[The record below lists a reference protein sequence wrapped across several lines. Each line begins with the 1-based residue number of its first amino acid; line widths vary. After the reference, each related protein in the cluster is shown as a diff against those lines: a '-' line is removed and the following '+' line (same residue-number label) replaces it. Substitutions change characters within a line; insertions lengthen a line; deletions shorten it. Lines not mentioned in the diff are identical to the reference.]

1 MEERNFVV
9 YKHTSP
15 SGKVYIGI
23 TCQDIQARWKNGYGY
38 TNNKHFYN
46 AINKY
51 GWDNIEHEI
60 LFNNLTEE
68 EAKLMEQM
76 YIALYDSNNPNNGYN
91 RTLGG
96 DGAKGIYFTA
106 ETRKKMSIS
115 AKNRTYKPS
124 PEHLIEYN
132 LKRWENED
140 EHIKQ
145 SNRTKEY
152 WMNNRNQIINSMKKT
167 FATEENKQKRGNAT
181 KKLWLENEYREKR
194 IKNLKARWDND
205 EYKEK
210 MSNIFK
216 QKFNSDKY
224 KEKMEK
230 IWESRK
236 EKFVLLN
243 NRKIFKGLQECKEY
257 VHLKSASSIVLCCQN
272 KRCSAGKYNG
282 ENAVWV
288 YYEDFL
294 KMNISDIEEKLSK
307 GKNSRKQSNSNLQS
321 RRRKV
326 ICITINEI
334 FDSIADAS
342 RKYTLNHNC
351 ISNCCRGLQK
361 TTGKLSDGTPL
372 KWMYYEDYL
381 KLNNKKEIV

>member
-1 MEERNFVV
+1 MEERNFIV

-23 TCQDIQARWKNGYGY
+23 TQQEPNKRWQNGNGYK
-38 TNNKHFYN
+38 NCKFFYR
-46 AINKY
+46 AIVKY
-51 GWDNIEHEI
+51 GWDNFKHEI
-60 LFNNLTEE
+60 LFTRLTEE

-96 DGAKGIYFTA
+96 DGAKGVYFT
-106 ETRKKMSIS
+106 EEVRKKMSIS

-124 PEHLIEYN
+124 IEHLIECN
-132 LKRWENED
+132 LKRWKNDD

-167 FATEENKQKRGNAT
+167 FATEENKQKRANAT
-181 KKLWLENEYREKR
+181 KQLWLNEKYREKR
-194 IKNLKARWDND
+194 IKNLKIRWAND

-216 QKFNSDKY
+216 QKFNSDEY

-230 IWESRK
+230 VWESRK

-243 NRKIFKGLQECKEY
+243 NRKIFIGLQECAEY
-257 VHLKSASSIVLCCQN
+257 VHLKTEASIVLCCQN
-272 KRCSAGKYNG
+272 KRCSAGRYNE

-288 YYEDFL
+288 YYKDFL
-294 KMNISDIEEKLSK
+294 KMSPN
-307 GKNSRKQSNSNLQS
+307 
-321 RRRKV
+321 
-326 ICITINEI
+326 
-334 FDSIADAS
+334 
-342 RKYTLNHNC
+342 
-351 ISNCCRGLQK
+351 
-361 TTGKLSDGTPL
+361 
-372 KWMYYEDYL
+372 
-381 KLNNKKEIV
+381 